1 MSYFD
6 ETEQP
11 QLALVVENGIVASKP
26 LEDALNA
33 GQDVLTILFAGDDES
48 LEMTIAEWQASI
60 TDSSMMYPEEITEEV
75 E

>member
-6 ETEQP
+6 ETEQL
-11 QLALVVENGIVASKP
+11 QLALVVENGIVISKP
-26 LEDALNA
+26 LEEAENA
-33 GQDVLTILFAGDDES
+33 GQDVLTIVFAGDDES

-60 TDSSMMYPEEITEEV
+60 TDSSMMSPEEITEEV

>member
-11 QLALVVENGIVASKP
+11 QLALVVENGIVISKP
-26 LEDALNA
+26 LEEAENA
-33 GQDVLTILFAGDDES
+33 GQDVLTIVFAGDDES

-60 TDSSMMYPEEITEEV
+60 TDSSMMPPEEITEEV

>member
-11 QLALVVENGIVASKP
+11 QLALVVENGIVISKP
-26 LEDALNA
+26 LEEAENA
-33 GQDVLTILFAGDDES
+33 GQDVLTIVFAGDDES

-60 TDSSMMYPEEITEEV
+60 TDSSMMPPEAITEEV

>member
-6 ETEQP
+6 ETEQL
-11 QLALVVENGIVASKP
+11 QLALVVENGIVISKP
-26 LEDALNA
+26 LEEAENA
-33 GQDVLTILFAGDDES
+33 GQDVLTIVFAGDDES

-60 TDSSMMYPEEITEEV
+60 TDSSMMPPEEITEEV